1 MKANL
6 PGSEPTGASTNKK
19 MTKPQDLARLY
30 DIMIQVC
37 LLSRTFIKEKG
48 GIIIALTSVSTLYKC
63 CSLNP
68 DSHGLWI
75 CIRNFDVKQ
84 DL

>member
-1 MKANL
+1 MVESMKANL

-37 LLSRTFIKEKG
+37 LLS
-48 GIIIALTSVSTLYKC
+48 
-63 CSLNP
+63 CS
-68 DSHGLWI
+68 
-75 CIRNFDVKQ
+75 F
-84 DL
+84 